1 MDLSEIADRFEV
13 DLMTLLIAVAL
24 PLLPVVVALLLRPLR
39 RRSAA
44 ASQSPEPV
52 SASVPESDPEPA
64 PAPAPE
70 PERVVPAAPLPT
82 PGAALY
88 DAERQAQLCLQA
100 AMAEAVAGRAA
111 VVTVSEHVPRHY
123 NPHDDDPPRQ
133 SSGRPPAV
141 AATAASE
148 EVIRNV
154 ERFFGRGA
162 PSRTSFGHALEGCKD
177 TKLVLV
183 YRWFCVHLSEGERQD
198 LYKAGGMKACDD
210 ACVAMA
216 EHVLGYDRPWWKRL
230 LGLGMPNKDTL
241 PPGLRRLV

>member
-100 AMAEAVAGRAA
+100 AMAEAVAGR
-111 VVTVSEHVPRHY
+111 
-123 NPHDDDPPRQ
+123 
-133 SSGRPPAV
+133 
-141 AATAASE
+141 
-148 EVIRNV
+148 
-154 ERFFGRGA
+154 FFGRGA